1 MAVPAHCA
9 TALATAAPATTV
21 VAGSGTTAAATA
33 AAATANR
40 VPRQPLDQVLLLPA
54 LRQCR
59 LRAELLQ
66 LRDGLRA
73 DRNTGR
79 SESAA
84 R

>member
-9 TALATAAPATTV
+9 TALATAAPTTTV
-21 VAGSGTTAAATA
+21 VAGSRTTAATTA
-33 AAATANR
+33 AANR
-40 VPRQPLDQVLLLPA
+40 VPRQPVDQVLLLPA

-73 DRNTGR
+73 DKNTGR
-79 SESAA
+79 SESAT